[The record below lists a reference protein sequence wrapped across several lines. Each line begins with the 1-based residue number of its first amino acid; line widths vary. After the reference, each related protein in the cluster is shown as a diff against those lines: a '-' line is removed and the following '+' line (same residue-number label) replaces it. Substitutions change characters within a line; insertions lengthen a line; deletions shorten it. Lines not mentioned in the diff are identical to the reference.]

1 MRALVIGAAG
11 FVGKYLVEHLLEQG
25 DEVFAGTMKEPVPLL
40 PSTTFP
46 VDITDP
52 VSTSELIQ
60 RARPDVVYHLAGIS
74 FVPEAEANFD
84 KALLVNVGGTANVL
98 RQAHLFSKQTRVLF
112 VSSAEVYGQVQQS
125 DLPIR
130 ESTPLRPANNYS
142 LSKRMAELVAERY
155 ERQGALKCTV
165 VRPFNHIG
173 PGQDSRFVA
182 SSFAQQLARIALGK
196 APAVLRVGNLEARRD
211 FSDVRDIVRAY
222 RLLAQGDGGIFNLGS
237 GVPRSIQSLLD
248 TLISVSG
255 LSVRVEQDPARM
267 RGPEVPELF
276 CSNDK
281 AEAAVGW
288 KPAIPFERSLQDIYR
303 YWHEREA
310 AELKDPAGLS
320 HQ

>member
-1 MRALVIGAAG
+1 MRALVVGAAG

-25 DEVFAGTMKEPVPLL
+25 DEVFAGTMKEPVALL

-52 VSTSELIQ
+52 ASTSELMQ

-74 FVPEAEANFD
+74 FVPEAESNFD
-84 KALLVNVGGTANVL
+84 RALAVNVGGTANVL
-98 RQAHLFSKQTRVLF
+98 RQAHLFSKETQVLF
-112 VSSAEVYGQVQQS
+112 VSSAEVYGQVLPS
-125 DLPIR
+125 ELPIR
-130 ESTPLRPANNYS
+130 ESNPLRPANNYS

-155 ERQGALKCTV
+155 QRQGAIRCTI

-173 PGQDSRFVA
+173 PGQDARFVA

-196 APAVLRVGNLEARRD
+196 ASPVLRVGNLEARRD

-222 RLLAQGDGGIFNLGS
+222 RLLAQGEGGVFNLGS
-237 GVPRSIQSLLD
+237 GVPRSIQTLLD

-255 LSVRVEQDPARM
+255 LAVTIEQDPARM

-276 CSNDK
+276 TSYEK
-281 AEAAVGW
+281 AQSAVGW
-288 KPAIPFERSLQDIYR
+288 KPEVTFEQSLGDIYR
-303 YWHEREA
+303 YWLQREQN
-310 AELKDPAGLS
+310 E
-320 HQ
+320 